1 MKMNKKISPPFLA
14 ELLMKFFFPDYGK
27 FTTLGDLNETFY
39 SISKE
44 GIFNAKIWY
53 WKEVIKSV
61 LPLFGNNI
69 YWGANMFK
77 NYIKMG
83 YRNIIGDKVYSFIN
97 LTGLI
102 IGFTSF
108 ILISLFV
115 YKEYSFDDFH
125 KNGEHIYRLNKIFT
139 PLEGEQEKHSISS
152 GMMAQAIVNNHPE
165 VEKAVRVFPWFDDIY
180 VEHDENILKLPNF
193 VAVDSNFFSFFDFK
207 LLKGNPQTALIEPMS
222 VVLSEE
228 TAYKFFGVKNPIG
241 ETLSDLNGNNFKV
254 TGVAENPPA
263 NSHLQYEALLS
274 WSSTVPGIGGFSMPW
289 LNNWLAQ
296 ALFTYVTVKPNTDI
310 NSLEEKLQAII
321 KNNLPQKTDQYHLYL
336 QPLNNIY
343 LGSSEILYTGKTLS
357 GNEDYVKLFFVSAI
371 LILVIASFN
380 YINLTSARS
389 LRRAKEVGVRKTLG
403 AFKEQI
409 LKQFLSES
417 LLFTFTAAFASV
429 LLIKLLLPYFNELA
443 QKNYTIDWGLLI
455 LSAFVL
461 SIAISLISGIYPAV
475 LLSNLNLSRTLKG
488 QLTTNKSRSF
498 IRKTTVGFQFV
509 ISIILIT
516 STIVVFNQMEFV
528 MNKNMGFQKD
538 QMLVLEIGNSEI
550 SNRPAAFK
558 NELLKNPNI
567 LKATVTSAVP
577 GLGTYSAGIK
587 PEGKS
592 EEEDWTCEMFRI
604 DDFDLLDTFG
614 MQMAQGRFFSKEFPS
629 DSSTGIVINETLAK
643 YLGWQNPIGKKL
655 DIPGGIENGKVIGV
669 IKDFNMNSL
678 YQPVDPL
685 VIFYQPNAQNVVL
698 KLNTAN
704 INSTIDF
711 IKDKWESFAA
721 GYPFEYK
728 FLDEAFE
735 KMYVSDLKMRNMFSL
750 FAGFAIFVSCLGL
763 IGLVSYSSQLRAK
776 EIGIRKVLGSSSG
789 NIVFLLSKEFISIV
803 AVSIIISLPVS
814 YYLMNDWLQSFVYRM
829 ELSFT
834 LFLFAGIISA
844 LPALAVLVLL
854 TLKAANADPVKSIR
868 IE

>member
-1 MKMNKKISPPFLA
+1 
-14 ELLMKFFFPDYGK
+14 MKFFFPDYGN

-39 SISKE
+39 SISQS
-44 GIFNAKIWY
+44 GITKAKIWY
-53 WKEVIKSV
+53 WSEVIKSV

-125 KNGEHIYRLNKIFT
+125 KNGDRIYRLNKIFT

-152 GMMAQAIVNNHPE
+152 GMMAQAIVNNYPE
-165 VEKAVRVFPWFDDIY
+165 VESAVRVFPWFDDIY
-180 VEHDENILKLPNF
+180 IKRDQNILKLANF
-193 VAVDSNFFSFFDFK
+193 VVADSNFFSFFDFE
-207 LLKGNPQTALIEPMS
+207 LLKGNPQSALVEPMS

-228 TAYKFFGVKNPIG
+228 TAYKFFGEKNPVG
-241 ETLSDLNGNNFKV
+241 ETLTDLRGNNFKV
-254 TGVAENPPA
+254 TGVAENAPA
-263 NSHLQYEALLS
+263 NSHMQYDVLLS
-274 WSSTVPGIGGFSMPW
+274 WSSTVPGVGGFSMPW

-310 NSLEEKLQAII
+310 ISLEEKLQEII
-321 KNNLPQKTDQYHLYL
+321 KTNLPQKVDQYHLYL
-336 QPLNNIY
+336 QPFKDIY
-343 LGSSEILYTGKTLS
+343 LGSSDIIYSGKILS
-357 GNEDYVKLFFVSAI
+357 GNADYVKLFFISAI

-403 AFKEQI
+403 AHKDQI
-409 LKQFLSES
+409 QKQFLSES
-417 LLFTFTAAFASV
+417 LLFTSAAAFASIILV
-429 LLIKLLLPYFNELA
+429 KLLLPYFNELA
-443 QKNYTIDWGLLI
+443 QKNYSVDWSLLI

-461 SIAISLISGIYPAV
+461 SIAISLISGIYPAL

-488 QLTTNKSRSF
+488 QLTANKSRSF

-516 STIVVFNQMEFV
+516 STIVVFNQIEFV

-538 QMLVLEIGNSEI
+538 QMLVLPIGNSEI
-550 SNRPAAFK
+550 SNSPAAFK
-558 NELLKNPNI
+558 NELLKKPNI

-629 DSSTGIVINETLAK
+629 DSSTGIVINETLAN
-643 YLGWQNPIGKKL
+643 YLGWQNPIGKRL
-655 DIPGGIENGKVIGV
+655 DIPGDIENGKVIGV

-678 YQPVDPL
+678 YQPVNPL

-698 KLNTAN
+698 KLNAAN

-711 IKDKWESFAA
+711 IKAKWETFAA
-721 GYPFEYK
+721 GYPFEYR

-776 EIGIRKVLGSSSG
+776 EIGIRKVLGSTSG
-789 NIVFLLSKEFISIV
+789 NIVYLLSKEFISIV
-803 AVSIIISLPVS
+803 AVSIIISLPIS
-814 YYLMNDWLQSFVYRM
+814 YYLMNDWLQSFAYRM

-834 LFLFAGIISA
+834 LFLSAGIISA
-844 LPALAVLVLL
+844 LPAVIVLVLL
-854 TLKAANADPVKSIR
+854 TLKAANINPVNSIR
-868 IE
+868 NE